1 MVWLQESGRG
11 SRRGKLKTPWACH
24 TPQILLRVAGFRRFD
39 VRIAMQDLISKAATL
54 HEALPYIQKFS
65 GATFVVKYGGS
76 FMDSPDPAVRNGVAR
91 DIVFLEAVEINPVV
105 VHGGGKAITRA
116 MERSGLRTNFIQG
129 QRVTD
134 AATVAIVDDVLS
146 REINPEVVAA
156 INSLGGAAKGFA
168 GPDIFTCRKLWL
180 DDKETAGAKLD
191 IGYVGEVV
199 SVNTAPLLDCIARG
213 ITPVISPTARGEDG
227 EIYNCNADVA
237 AAQAAIALKAVR
249 LVFMSDVPGLMRDP
263 KDPATLI
270 THLQIAEVPGL
281 KQAGIVDKGM
291 IPKVDSAVAAIKAGV
306 EKVSFV
312 DGRVPHS
319 VLLEIFTDAG
329 VGTEVVL

>member
-1 MVWLQESGRG
+1 
-11 SRRGKLKTPWACH
+11 
-24 TPQILLRVAGFRRFD
+24 
-39 VRIAMQDLISKAATL
+39 MQDLISKAATL
-54 HEALPYIQKFS
+54 LEALPYIQKFS
-65 GATFVVKYGGS
+65 GETFVVKYGGS
-76 FMDSPDPAVRNGVAR
+76 FMDSPDAAVRNGVAR

-116 MERSGLRTNFIQG
+116 MEKAGLKANFIQG

-134 AATVAIVDDVLS
+134 DATVKIVDDVLS
-146 REINPEVVAA
+146 REINPEVVAT
-156 INSLGGAAKGFA
+156 INSLGGVAKGFS
-168 GPDIFTCRKLWL
+168 GPDIFKCRKLL
-180 DDKETAGAKLD
+180 VDDKENPGRKID
-191 IGYVGEVV
+191 VGYVGEVFE
-199 SVNTAPLLDCIARG
+199 VNTAPLLECIQQG

-227 EIYNCNADVA
+227 KIYNCNADVA
-237 AAQAAIALKAVR
+237 AAQVAIALNAKR

-263 KDPATLI
+263 KNPATLI
-270 THLQIAEVPGL
+270 THLQTTEVPGL
-281 KQAGIVDKGM
+281 KAAGIVDKGM
-291 IPKVDSAVAAIKAGV
+291 IPKVDSAVAAIKSGV